1 MARNEVDDV
10 KDAERFGVGDVNLI
24 RDKDLAPRLG
34 YKNTRTLRRM
44 FARGKGPA
52 AVRIGKFFFYRIQSV
67 SRWITAQER
76 EPGEGRRRRGRRAG
90 AA

>member
-1 MARNEVDDV
+1 MARNEVDFV
-10 KDAERFGVGDVNLI
+10 RDAVRFGVGDVDLI

-52 AVRIGKFFFYRIQSV
+52 AVRIGKFLFYRLQTV
-67 SRWITAQER
+67 SRWIAAQER
-76 EPGEGRRRRGRRAG
+76 EPGGRRGGRRAG